1 MLKLF
6 HFQLVVSVHAHI
18 ARLDMLV
25 ENLVH
30 MILKLSL
37 KDVNKLLK
45 KEFLKFGLHQKTLV
59 LMEEILELASLSY

>member
-18 ARLDMLV
+18 ARLDMLE

-30 MILKLSL
+30 MILKL
-37 KDVNKLLK
+37 
-45 KEFLKFGLHQKTLV
+45 
-59 LMEEILELASLSY
+59 

>member
-1 MLKLF
+1 
-6 HFQLVVSVHAHI
+6 
-18 ARLDMLV
+18 MLV

-37 KDVNKLLK
+37 KDVNKQLK
-45 KEFLKFGLHQKTLV
+45 REFLKFGLHQKTLV